1 MRILFAP
8 DSFKGSLS
16 AGAVCALLEEQAG
29 LIFPG
34 CETIS
39 LPMADGDYD
48 NTRAAY
54 IGGWLYILS
63 DDETGFY
70 AVQL

>member
-34 CETIS
+34 CETVS
-39 LPMADGDYD
+39 LPMADGGEGTLEILTEIAGGKAGGG
-48 NTRAAY
+48 TRAGAP
-54 IGGWLYILS
+54 
-63 DDETGFY
+63 
-70 AVQL
+70 V